1 MISARAKD
9 TAALLLVLLVAALA
23 RLHRLDAVEF
33 FHDEAMVSMMA
44 QEMADGQT
52 FPPQGILSSVGIPNP
67 PASIYVMALPF
78 AFSADPVIAT
88 GYIALLNIVGV
99 GLLWL
104 IARRYFGFT
113 AALVAGLIFA
123 LNPWALLYSRKI
135 WAQDYVNPFMLL
147 ALTAALWGYRDGKRW
162 GQLLALPLMLFAMQI
177 HFAGWAL
184 VPLFAWV
191 GWTGRQNIYRGAVA
205 VSVVLGLLLLLPYL
219 VGFAQTLQA
228 DPTRISD
235 VLNRSGGAREG
246 GLRAVV
252 YATQL
257 ATGTDIETWVAPQVN
272 PNVFWRVTE
281 TRTAAILL
289 ASIPLLVGT
298 LALILKWRGWW
309 VFFALWII
317 VPVLVF
323 QIGLADIWPHYFV
336 PQLPAFAL
344 IAGLGVSWVIDLTRQ
359 DYWLRVITFALLII
373 VIGRML
379 LGQWSYFL
387 TVTDYAYTH
396 HIALGSGTSGY
407 TTPMFVLDA
416 VRDAIPADIDDVL
429 VLSDGDR
436 VWFDA
441 EAARWPVILHDA
453 ARCVRSLAPEGMTVT
468 PAGRF
473 AVITTPTVSTALH
486 TLFPGAGAAVIP
498 ARAGEGSYRVALYDS
513 ATPSDERLTILP
525 TPAQFS
531 NGVALTSYRIEADRV
546 LLSFTLPDA
555 PDRTFYGALNHDYQ
569 FFIHLLDSNGERIAQ
584 IDNSFWPGR
593 HWCAGDQLTL
603 WRELDTSNAATLRV
617 GFYRLLDAE
626 TGAAQAVDVL
636 DAAGNAAGNWV
647 DIRLENV
654 P

>member
-1 MISARAKD
+1 MTSARAKD
-9 TAALLLVLLVAALA
+9 IAALLLVLIVAALA

-52 FPPQGILSSVGIPNP
+52 FPLQGILSSVGIPNP

-78 AFSADPVIAT
+78 AFSSDPLAAT
-88 GYIALLNIVGV
+88 GYIALLNVAGV

-104 IARRYFGFT
+104 IARRYFEFT
-113 AALVAGLIFA
+113 AALVAGLMFA
-123 LNPWALLYSRKI
+123 LNPWAVLYSRKI

-191 GWTGRQNIYRGAVA
+191 GWTGRRNIYRGAFTG
-205 VSVVLGLLLLLPYL
+205 SVILGLLILLPYL

-235 VLNRSGGAREG
+235 VLDRSGGAREG

-257 ATGTDIETWVAPQVN
+257 ATGTDIETWVAPHVD
-272 PNVFWRVTE
+272 PAVFGRDIE

-289 ASIPLLVGT
+289 ASIPLLVGI
-298 LALILKWRGWW
+298 LALVAKWRGWW
-309 VFFALWII
+309 IFFALW
-317 VPVLVF
+317 VLLPVVVF

-344 IAGLGVSWVIDLTRQ
+344 IAGLGVSWVIDLTRR
-359 DYWLRVITFALLII
+359 DYWLRIVTFALLII

-379 LGQWSYFL
+379 LGQWGYFL

-396 HIALGSGTSGY
+396 NIALGSGTSGY
-407 TTPMFVLDA
+407 TTPLFVLDA
-416 VRDAIPADIDDVL
+416 VRNAIPADIDDVI

-441 EAARWPVILHDA
+441 EAARWPVVLRDD
-453 ARCVRSLAPEGMTVT
+453 ARCVRSLPPDGMMVT
-468 PAGRF
+468 PTGRF

-486 TLFPGAGAAVIP
+486 TLYPGAGAAVIP

-513 ATPSDERLTILP
+513 ATPSDESLTVLP
-525 TPAQFS
+525 TPALFA
-531 NGVALTSYRIEADRV
+531 NGVALSSYQIVSDRV
-546 LLSFTLPDA
+546 LLRFTLPDA
-555 PDRTFYGALNHDYQ
+555 PDRTFYGALDHDYQ
-569 FFIHLLDSNGERIAQ
+569 FFIHLLDSNGERIVQ
-584 IDNSFWPGR
+584 IDDSFWPGR

-603 WRELDTSNAATLRV
+603 WRELDTSNAGILRV
-617 GFYRLLDAE
+617 GFYKLLDAE
-626 TGAAQAVDVL
+626 TGATKAVDVL

-647 DIRLENV
+647 DIRLEND